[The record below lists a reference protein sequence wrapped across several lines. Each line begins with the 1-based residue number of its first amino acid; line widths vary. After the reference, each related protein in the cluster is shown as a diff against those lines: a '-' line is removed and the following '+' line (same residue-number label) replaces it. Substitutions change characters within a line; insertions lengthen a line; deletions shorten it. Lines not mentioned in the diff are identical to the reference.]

1 MIIKIIVKS
10 DHNTKKNYK
19 KWVKIIAL
27 GYVFITLSLFV
38 KRKGEKR
45 KVYIQKNQNNPKTK
59 FGKIKKKKKEA
70 RIGSLYW
77 LNHHYG

>member
-19 KWVKIIAL
+19 KLVKNIAL

-38 KRKGEKR
+38 KRKREIR

-59 FGKIKKKKKEA
+59 FGKRQE
-70 RIGSLYW
+70 
-77 LNHHYG
+77 

>member
-19 KWVKIIAL
+19 KLVKNIAL

-38 KRKGEKR
+38 KRKRDKEGLYSKEPK
-45 KVYIQKNQNNPKTK
+45 QPKN
-59 FGKIKKKKKEA
+59 KIWKKA

>member
-19 KWVKIIAL
+19 KLVKHIAL

-38 KRKGEKR
+38 KRKREIR

-59 FGKIKKKKKEA
+59 FGKRQE
-70 RIGSLYW
+70 
-77 LNHHYG
+77 